1 MLHGVLHQKTHNVL
15 LYISKKIIVM
25 IIKKK
30 EVMKMTFGDQLTKA
44 RKEKELTQEE
54 LAEKLNLSRQTILR
68 WEKNQ
73 VFPDISNLKAVA
85 QVLDVSFDYL
95 LGEDKIEK
103 DSIAEMNLL
112 EVLISKKVRLVIFE
126 EFVDNYIDI
135 YDKVCLVLDIEED
148 MVQVQFTE
156 KKELRMKVI
165 PLSIIQS
172 FTLIDEGSE

>member
-1 MLHGVLHQKTHNVL
+1 
-15 LYISKKIIVM
+15 
-25 IIKKK
+25 
-30 EVMKMTFGDQLTKA
+30 MKMTFGDQLSKA
-44 RKEKELTQEE
+44 RKDKELTQEE

-95 LGEDKIEK
+95 LGEDKTEK
-103 DSIAEMNLL
+103 TPTAEMNLL
-112 EVLISKKVRLVIFE
+112 EVLIGKEVRLVIFE

-135 YDKVCLVLDIEED
+135 YDKICLVLDIEDD

-156 KKELRMKVI
+156 KKELRMKII
-165 PLSIIQS
+165 PLSAIQS
-172 FTLIDEGSE
+172 FTLVDEGGEQ

>member
-1 MLHGVLHQKTHNVL
+1 MVPQ
-15 LYISKKIIVM
+15 
-25 IIKKK
+25 KK
-30 EVMKMTFGDQLTKA
+30 EVIKMTFGDQLSKA
-44 RKEKELTQEE
+44 RKEKDLTQEE

-95 LGEDKIEK
+95 LSEEK
-103 DSIAEMNLL
+103 PERASTAEMNLL
-112 EVLISKKVRLVIFE
+112 EVLVGKEVRLVIFE
-126 EFVDNYIDI
+126 EFMDKYIYI

-156 KKELRMKVI
+156 KKELQMKII
-165 PLSIIQS
+165 PLSVIQS
-172 FTLIDEGSE
+172 FTLVDEGGD

>member
-1 MLHGVLHQKTHNVL
+1 M
-15 LYISKKIIVM
+15 
-25 IIKKK
+25 
-30 EVMKMTFGDQLTKA
+30 MKMTFGDQLTKA

-85 QVLDVSFDYL
+85 QFLDVSFDYL

>member
-1 MLHGVLHQKTHNVL
+1 MLHQKTHNVL

>member
-1 MLHGVLHQKTHNVL
+1 
-15 LYISKKIIVM
+15 M

>member
-1 MLHGVLHQKTHNVL
+1 
-15 LYISKKIIVM
+15 
-25 IIKKK
+25 
-30 EVMKMTFGDQLTKA
+30 MTFGDQLTKA

>member
-1 MLHGVLHQKTHNVL
+1 MV
-15 LYISKKIIVM
+15 
-25 IIKKK
+25 IKKK
-30 EVMKMTFGDQLTKA
+30 EVTKMKFGDQLIKA
-44 RKEKELTQEE
+44 RKENELPQEE

-95 LGEDKIEK
+95 LGEDKTEK
-103 DSIAEMNLL
+103 NPTAEMNLL
-112 EVLISKKVRLVIFE
+112 EVLVGKEVRLVIFE
-126 EFVDNYIDI
+126 EFVDNYVDI

-148 MVQVQFTE
+148 MVQVQFTV

-165 PLSIIQS
+165 PLSVIQS
-172 FTLIDEGSE
+172 FTLVDEGSE

>member
-1 MLHGVLHQKTHNVL
+1 
-15 LYISKKIIVM
+15 M

-30 EVMKMTFGDQLTKA
+30 EVMKMTFGDQLIKA

-148 MVQVQFTE
+148 MVLVQFTE